1 MVIKKESRE
10 TQLIKLSASAVKTY
24 EQCPRKYFFNYIER
38 APKKEWA
45 HFDLGNL
52 CHRSLEFFH
61 EENMKKDINKN
72 SWNKLM
78 GACFKK
84 ARKGYPKMTDDLLT
98 EAKDLLTGYL
108 TMLKKKGLTDVKGV
122 ETAFKFNIAENILLR
137 GFLDRV
143 DLMEDG
149 RLHILDYKT
158 TKNVQYLDD
167 FQLLVYGLWLRR
179 EYPDIESFRGSYLL
193 LRHGSK
199 LKSYDFTIED
209 VEKIEKDLISYADKI
224 RFDDVWTPIPHR
236 LCNWCD
242 FKDICP
248 AQKAW

>member
-1 MVIKKESRE
+1 MVIQKQTRE

-52 CHRSLEFFH
+52 CHRALEFFH
-61 EENMKKDINKN
+61 EANMKKKIDKKD
-72 SWNKLM
+72 WNKLM
-78 GACFKK
+78 GKCFGR
-84 ARKGYPKMTDDLLT
+84 ARKGYPKLTDDLLL
-98 EAKDLLTGYL
+98 EAKELLTDYL
-108 TMLKKKGLTDVKGV
+108 AMLKKNGLPNVKGV
-122 ETAFKFNIAENILLR
+122 ETSFNFNITDRILVR
-137 GFLDRV
+137 GFLDRLDV
-143 DLMEDG
+143 MKDG
-149 RLHILDYKT
+149 RFHILDYKT
-158 TKNVQYLDD
+158 TKNVQYLDE
-167 FQLLVYGLWLRR
+167 FQLLVYGLWLKR
-179 EYPDIESFRGSYLL
+179 EYPDIKSFRGSYLL
-193 LRHGSK
+193 LRHESK

-209 VEKIEKDLISYADKI
+209 VEKIEKELISYAERI
-224 RFDDVWTPIPHR
+224 RDDDVWTPIPTR